1 MLNII
6 SNCLGEREL
15 GYDRIN
21 LFGQDGKNWETCGGN
36 VGIVLIN
43 K

>member
-6 SNCLGEREL
+6 PNCLGEREL

-21 LFGQDGKNWETCGGN
+21 LLGQDGKNRETCGGN